1 MTVQVAVSSL
11 ASFLVQHSL
20 KNESSIVPS
29 PLFRRVGPVLPTVS
43 PSGNQSLVLGW
54 KIGIFNIPCYGGLP
68 AMRHHNHY
76 RCLAPP

>member
-1 MTVQVAVSSL
+1 MTVQEAVSSL

-29 PLFRRVGPVLPTVS
+29 PLDRRIGPVLPMVS
-43 PSGNQSLVLGW
+43 PSGDQSLVLGW
-54 KIGIFNIPCYGGLP
+54 KMGIFHLPCYGGLLV
-68 AMRHHNHY
+68 MRLHNHY